1 MKPVTPASYVKI
13 FEIIKSDSIVVSPHR
28 GLLLVT
34 SGSTGSL
41 AVTLQD
47 GSTQTVTNIAA
58 NTVFILPLIVKFVN
72 ASTANVTVYG
82 LL

>member
-13 FEIIKSDSIVVSPHR
+13 FSITKSDSIVVSPHR

-41 AVTLQD
+41 TVTLQD
-47 GSTQTVTNIAA
+47 GSSQQVSNIAA

>member
-1 MKPVTPASYVKI
+1 MKPITPASYGKV
-13 FEIIKSDSIVVSPHR
+13 FSVTASNTTIVPPHR

-34 SGSTGSL
+34 TSSVGSL

-47 GSTQTVTNIAA
+47 GSTQTVSNIAA
-58 NTVFILPLIVKFVN
+58 NTVFILPLIVKYVN
-72 ASTANVTVYG
+72 TSTSNVTVYG

>member
-13 FEIIKSDSIVVSPHR
+13 FTITPNNSALVPSHR

-34 SGSTGSL
+34 TGSVGSL
-41 AVTLQD
+41 VVTLQD
-47 GSTQTVTNIAA
+47 GSTQTVSNIAA
-58 NTVFILPLIVKFVN
+58 NTVFILPLIVKHVT
-72 ASTANVTVYG
+72 TATTNVTVYG

>member
-13 FEIIKSDSIVVSPHR
+13 FSITSSNSVVVSPHR

-34 SGSTGSL
+34 SGSAGSL
-41 AVTLQD
+41 TVTLQD
-47 GSTQTVTNIAA
+47 GSSQQVTNIAA

-72 ASTANVTVYG
+72 TATTNVTVYG